1 MAAVASASLSAQER
15 RALRRLVA
23 LLHDEYGDHL
33 HAVWLYGS
41 RARGEPPRDEDSDV
55 DLLVVTARG
64 DEDRGRV
71 LDLAYEAVEAEG
83 LYPFTLSMIVASP
96 EWVAE
101 RRAVEAFLI
110 KEVDRDKIPLWGG
123 EVAPPPGFEWR
134 GEDGPVRRRTRE
146 YLQGAHLQVRAAR
159 SALSVDAAAP
169 AIDDAYDAVLN
180 AARAALSEED
190 RFARTHKGMWDLLH
204 ERLVRSGRL
213 PPELHRRT
221 AALRAE
227 RIEAVYGP
235 PSPDLPWRHF
245 TLEEAEERV
254 ELAERFL
261 RAVEELLG
269 A

>member
-1 MAAVASASLSAQER
+1 MVTLASASLSAPER
-15 RALRRLVA
+15 RALERLVA
-23 LLHDEYGDHL
+23 LLHDEYGDDL

-55 DLLVVTARG
+55 DLLVVTTRG
-64 DEDRGRV
+64 DENRGRV
-71 LDLAYEAVEAEG
+71 LDLAYEAAEAEG
-83 LYPFTLSMIVASP
+83 LYPLTLSVIVASP
-96 EWVAE
+96 DWVAE

-110 KEVDRDKIPLWGG
+110 KEVDRDKIPLSGG
-123 EVAPPPGFEWR
+123 EVGPPPGFEWR
-134 GEDGPVRRRTRE
+134 GEDGTVRRRTRE
-146 YLQGAHLQVRAAR
+146 YLQGAELHLRMAR
-159 SALSVDAAAP
+159 SGISVDAPAP
-169 AIDDAYDAVLN
+169 AIGQAYEAVLN

-190 RFARTHKGMWDLLH
+190 RFARTHNGMWHLLH
-204 ERLVRSGRL
+204 ELLVKSGRL
-213 PPELHRRT
+213 SPELHRRT
-221 AALRAE
+221 AALHGE

-235 PSPDLPWRHF
+235 PRPDLPWRHF